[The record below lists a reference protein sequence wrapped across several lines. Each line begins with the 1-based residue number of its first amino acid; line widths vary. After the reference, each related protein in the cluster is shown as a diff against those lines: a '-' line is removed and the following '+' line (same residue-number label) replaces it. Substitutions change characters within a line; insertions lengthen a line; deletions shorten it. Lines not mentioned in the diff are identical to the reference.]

1 MGLLYGRR
9 RGSSRVWLDFARIVS
24 YNILAWIP
32 RVSAVSAALARRH
45 PCQNR
50 IPGCSAVG
58 SAPALG
64 AGCRGFESLHSDQN
78 FDRKQGLFSAFGH
91 FSFSEVSKRS
101 PPLESNRT
109 CISQAKSAPR
119 QAFFISLITW
129 PGQPPLV
136 IKGTTVFPVKS

>member
-64 AGCRGFESLHSDQN
+64 VPWLYPGRVKEKR
-78 FDRKQGLFSAFGH
+78 RKALRHLRLLDFLWLLKVA
-91 FSFSEVSKRS
+91 
-101 PPLESNRT
+101 
-109 CISQAKSAPR
+109 
-119 QAFFISLITW
+119 
-129 PGQPPLV
+129 
-136 IKGTTVFPVKS
+136 

>member
-64 AGCRGFESLHSDQN
+64 AGCREFESPHSDQN
-78 FDRKQGLFSAFGH
+78 TTKIIDFSGVFHKKAQKLYGKVKKLAARQ
-91 FSFSEVSKRS
+91 STMKGDERMAYSE
-101 PPLESNRT
+101 
-109 CISQAKSAPR
+109 
-119 QAFFISLITW
+119 LIKNFERIRDYMREFY
-129 PGQPPLV
+129 V
-136 IKGTTVFPVKS
+136 

>member
-50 IPGCSAVG
+50 IPGCGAVG

-64 AGCRGFESLHSDQN
+64 VPWRYPGQGKVKRRKVLRHLHLRGFTRL
-78 FDRKQGLFSAFGH
+78 
-91 FSFSEVSKRS
+91 SKTAQKR
-101 PPLESNRT
+101 
-109 CISQAKSAPR
+109 
-119 QAFFISLITW
+119 F
-129 PGQPPLV
+129 
-136 IKGTTVFPVKS
+136 

>member
-64 AGCRGFESLHSDQN
+64 AGCRRFESCHLDHNPFKLHRYAVY
-78 FDRKQGLFSAFGH
+78 FFADRFLTVLFQKF
-91 FSFSEVSKRS
+91 
-101 PPLESNRT
+101 
-109 CISQAKSAPR
+109 C
-119 QAFFISLITW
+119 
-129 PGQPPLV
+129 
-136 IKGTTVFPVKS
+136 

>member
-64 AGCRGFESLHSDQN
+64 ALLHLSTMGTAEAWNPLQRGRLRD
-78 FDRKQGLFSAFGH
+78 FSQ
-91 FSFSEVSKRS
+91 
-101 PPLESNRT
+101 LWNR
-109 CISQAKSAPR
+109 AEN
-119 QAFFISLITW
+119 
-129 PGQPPLV
+129 
-136 IKGTTVFPVKS
+136 

>member
-64 AGCRGFESLHSDQN
+64 VPWLY
-78 FDRKQGLFSAFGH
+78 
-91 FSFSEVSKRS
+91 
-101 PPLESNRT
+101 
-109 CISQAKSAPR
+109 
-119 QAFFISLITW
+119 
-129 PGQPPLV
+129 PGQGEAKRRKAL
-136 IKGTTVFPVKS
+136 

>member
-64 AGCRGFESLHSDQN
+64 AGCRGFESLHSDQIGTRMTAEKLSVHAGFPFYTYLIN
-78 FDRKQGLFSAFGH
+78 PKRNRLNRLKTARKLCNSGHRVDILKRLFRFL
-91 FSFSEVSKRS
+91 FRYFC
-101 PPLESNRT
+101 T
-109 CISQAKSAPR
+109 
-119 QAFFISLITW
+119 
-129 PGQPPLV
+129 
-136 IKGTTVFPVKS
+136 

>member
-64 AGCRGFESLHSDQN
+64 VVLTLSTSEKAEARKALKHGCKREFAGAPNRAE
-78 FDRKQGLFSAFGH
+78 
-91 FSFSEVSKRS
+91 KR
-101 PPLESNRT
+101 L
-109 CISQAKSAPR
+109 
-119 QAFFISLITW
+119 
-129 PGQPPLV
+129 
-136 IKGTTVFPVKS
+136 

>member
-64 AGCRGFESLHSDQN
+64 EYDQPDKKLN
-78 FDRKQGLFSAFGH
+78 
-91 FSFSEVSKRS
+91 
-101 PPLESNRT
+101 NR
-109 CISQAKSAPR
+109 
-119 QAFFISLITW
+119 
-129 PGQPPLV
+129 V
-136 IKGTTVFPVKS
+136 

>member
-64 AGCRGFESLHSDQN
+64 VPWRY
-78 FDRKQGLFSAFGH
+78 
-91 FSFSEVSKRS
+91 
-101 PPLESNRT
+101 
-109 CISQAKSAPR
+109 
-119 QAFFISLITW
+119 
-129 PGQPPLV
+129 PGQVMAKRRKALQHLRLLDFTRLLKV
-136 IKGTTVFPVKS
+136 A